1 MVVDH
6 LYLGRRGDLGFS
18 MNALDPTSHAIG
30 HLQASL
36 DALRVQQVAAD
47 AEAEARHARV
57 MAALDALSNRVMAVE
72 GVVKLHAEQLTSA
85 ESLVKEVDRL
95 KQRGAGVLLVIVA
108 AWGGIVGAAAF
119 FKAELIKWWFS

>member
-1 MVVDH
+1 
-6 LYLGRRGDLGFS
+6 
-18 MNALDPTSHAIG
+18 MNPIDPTSHAIG

-36 DALRVQQVAAD
+36 DGLRAQQVAAD
-47 AEAEARHARV
+47 VEAEARHARV
-57 MAALDALSNRVMAVE
+57 MAALDALSNRAMAVE

-85 ESLVKEVDRL
+85 DSLVKDVERL

-108 AWGGIVGAAAF
+108 AWGGIVGLAAF

>member
-1 MVVDH
+1 MDH
-6 LYLGRRGDLGFS
+6 FHLGRRGYLGFS
-18 MNALDPTSHAIG
+18 MSLDPLSQAIG
-30 HLQASL
+30 QLQTGIEAL
-36 DALRVQQVAAD
+36 RREQAQAEHEAGARHERMMGAIDALAA
-47 AEAEARHARV
+47 R
-57 MAALDALSNRVMAVE
+57 MTAVE
-72 GVVKLHAEQLTSA
+72 GTVTRHAEQLTSA